1 MYFNLMPV
9 IGTIGILIIIVVLVI
24 VKGNEKREK
33 IRSIDAAKFNSL
45 AEEMKRENAQIR
57 KDLQTVKEKIEAI
70 DGMMKDI

>member
-9 IGTIGILIIIVVLVI
+9 IGAIGILVIIVVLVI
-24 VKGNEKREK
+24 VKGSEKREK
-33 IRSIDAAKFNSL
+33 IRSIDVAKFNSL

-57 KDLQTVKEKIEAI
+57 NDLQTVKEKIEAI

>member
-33 IRSIDAAKFNSL
+33 IRSIDVAKFNSL

-57 KDLQTVKEKIEAI
+57 NDLQTVKEKIEAI

>member
-9 IGTIGILIIIVVLVI
+9 IGAIGILVIIVVLVI
-24 VKGNEKREK
+24 VKGSEKREK
-33 IRSIDAAKFNSL
+33 IRSIDVTKFNSL

-57 KDLQTVKEKIEAI
+57 NDLQTVKEKIEAI

>member
-33 IRSIDAAKFNSL
+33 IRSIDVAKFNSL
-45 AEEMKRENAQIR
+45 VEEMKRENAQIR
-57 KDLQTVKEKIEAI
+57 NDLQTVKEKIEAI

>member
-57 KDLQTVKEKIEAI
+57 NDLQTVKEKIEAI

>member
-33 IRSIDAAKFNSL
+33 IRSIDVAKFNSL
-45 AEEMKRENAQIR
+45 AEEMKRENTQIR
-57 KDLQTVKEKIEAI
+57 NDLQTVKEKIEAI

>member
-33 IRSIDAAKFNSL
+33 IRSIDVAKFNSL
-45 AEEMKRENAQIR
+45 AEEIKRENAQIR
-57 KDLQTVKEKIEAI
+57 NDLQTVKEKIEAI